1 MRNLTFQTDYQ
12 IELLAWCTNLSRLQM
27 IWDYY
32 VLQRQWIY
40 WRNWMYLVLSLCD
53 AWDGCIYPLFAGSIR
68 LESIPSIRKNR
79 SLSKTEID
87 SKQRKY
93 PEIDS
98 FFEIFFWEDLGS
110 HIRHAIQ
117 DPRSLRSPW
126 TLDLGLDLGTT
137 SETRDDLRDQPLAVK
152 KLFNRQVTVSQGFAE
167 V

>member
-53 AWDGCIYPLFAGSIR
+53 AWDGCIYPLFAGFDSIGIN
-68 LESIPSIRKNR
+68 S
-79 SLSKTEID
+79 ID
-87 SKQRKY
+87 SKKSKFI
-93 PEIDS
+93 ENGNW
-98 FFEIFFWEDLGS
+98 FETKKIPRNWQFFWNISLRRSWIS
-110 HIRHAIQ
+110 HSAR
-117 DPRSLRSPW
+117 DPRSKVSEI

-137 SETRDDLRDQPLAVK
+137 SEPRDDLRDQPLAVK
-152 KLFNRQVTVSQGFAE
+152 KLFNRQVTVSQGFSE